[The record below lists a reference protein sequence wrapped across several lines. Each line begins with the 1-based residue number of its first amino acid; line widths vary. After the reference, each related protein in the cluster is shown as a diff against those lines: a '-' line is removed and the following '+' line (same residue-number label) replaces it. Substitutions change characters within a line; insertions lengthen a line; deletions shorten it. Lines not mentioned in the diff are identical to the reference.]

1 MAKTRKKPDNKFEK
15 AVKPY
20 YHPSS
25 DDCFIVYS
33 SKEKLSLDG
42 DFTAL
47 QAKNV
52 KKKFGFELLC
62 SDLLK
67 SANEAFDYH
76 KEKKILLKLPKAL
89 DYGDTLGALPDSY
102 TNTNELFILH
112 KTTSKMGFGVSS
124 GGNMNKGYVIAEY
137 IGERVTLASNT
148 DSTYYY
154 FNKDNT
160 ANIDAKNYGNV
171 ARFFNHCPNE
181 HPNEKVLTANVAAL
195 EWKVSEKLTKVFFIS
210 LREIKAFEPICWDYG
225 DNYNFHQGVELLDAN
240 TYFPIN
246 DHHDL

>member
-1 MAKTRKKPDNKFEK
+1 MAKARKKTDSKFEK

-25 DDCFIVYS
+25 DDCFIIYS

-47 QAKNV
+47 KVKNV
-52 KKKFGFELLC
+52 KKQFGFELLC

-67 SANEAFDYH
+67 SVDEAGDYYRE
-76 KEKKILLKLPKAL
+76 KEMIPDLPKLLYAGKTP
-89 DYGDTLGALPDSY
+89 DALPDSY
-102 TNTNELFILH
+102 TNTNTLFILH
-112 KTTSKMGFGVSS
+112 KTTSKMGFGISASS
-124 GGNMNKGYVIAEY
+124 DMHKGYIIAEY
-137 IGERVTLASNT
+137 IGERITLASNT
-148 DSTYYY
+148 DSIYYY
-154 FNKDNT
+154 LNNEGT

-181 HPNEKVLTANVAAL
+181 HHNKQVLTANIGAL
-195 EWKVSEKLTKVFFIS
+195 EWKVSETLTKVFFIT
-210 LREIKAFEPICWDYG
+210 LRDIKAFEPICWDYG
-225 DNYNFHQGVELLDAN
+225 DDYNFHQGVELLDSN